1 MKKLL
6 GTVVLSLLLSVTV
19 YGAEQTKA
27 RYEMIAQEFT
37 KNPNAKIKPMM
48 MKIQGMTMKKS
59 LGYLGKGEMSLVT
72 GAPESAY
79 KGKEFYQT
87 VVDYSNCTIR
97 KGEYAHNDCEHSM
110 GVTRT
115 EVKHKGSFGKGA
127 EKWIHYAVRPMQNYF
142 DQYRKKHI
150 SQCYA
155 SMPGDDE
162 GFPMFFLDFRA
173 DFLWINLQ
181 QPMFYSTNLQRYVSD
196 DVWAKLKNFK
206 GKINK
211 NLGATEW
218 TSILVHFVN
227 RADEN
232 GLIEVFIDGSE
243 TPAYRFEGPL
253 YSGVGKKKPKVNC
266 YLKIGPVVEQ
276 NKIALRKEVKEEL
289 GEITEN
295 MVVWYDALA
304 IGKTREKV
312 MELVEK
318 DK

>member
-1 MKKLL
+1 MKKSFWLIVL
-6 GTVVLSLLLSVTV
+6 GLIFSVSAN
-19 YGAEQTKA
+19 GAEQTKT
-27 RYEMIAQEFT
+27 RYEKIAQEFT

-48 MKIQGMTMKKS
+48 MKMQGITMKKS

-110 GVTRT
+110 GVTRA

-181 QPMFYSTNLQRYVSD
+181 QPMIYNTNLKQYVSD
-196 DVWAKLKNFK
+196 DVWAKLKSFK

-227 RADEN
+227 KADKD

-243 TPAYRFEGPL
+243 KPAYRFEGPL
-253 YSGVGKKKPKVNC
+253 YSNVGKKKPKVNC
-266 YLKIGPVVEQ
+266 YLKLGPVVEQ

>member
-1 MKKLL
+1 
-6 GTVVLSLLLSVTV
+6 
-19 YGAEQTKA
+19 
-27 RYEMIAQEFT
+27 
-37 KNPNAKIKPMM
+37 
-48 MKIQGMTMKKS
+48 
-59 LGYLGKGEMSLVT
+59 
-72 GAPESAY
+72 
-79 KGKEFYQT
+79 
-87 VVDYSNCTIR
+87 
-97 KGEYAHNDCEHSM
+97 M

-115 EVKHKGSFGKGA
+115 EVKHSGSFGKGV

-181 QPMFYSTNLQRYVSD
+181 QPMIYNTNLKQYVSD
-196 DVWAKLKNFK
+196 DVWAKLKSFK

-227 RADEN
+227 RADKN

-243 TPAYRFEGPL
+243 KPAYRFEGPL
-253 YSGVGKKKPKVNC
+253 YSNVGKKKPRVSC
-266 YLKIGPVVEQ
+266 YLKLGPVAEQ
-276 NKIALRKEVKEEL
+276 NKIALRKEVREEL

-304 IGKTREKV
+304 IAKTRDKV

>member
-1 MKKLL
+1 MKKIILFFLILL
-6 GTVVLSLLLSVTV
+6 ISKHLIA
-19 YGAEQTKA
+19 AEQTLE
-27 RYEMIAQEFT
+27 RYEKIAKDFT
-37 KNPNAKIKPMM
+37 GNPNTKIKPMM
-48 MKIQGMTMKKS
+48 IQIKGMSMKKS
-59 LGYLGKGEMSLVT
+59 LGYLGKGEMSKVI
-72 GAPESAY
+72 GAPESAF
-79 KGKEFYQT
+79 KGDEFYQT

-127 EKWIHYAVRPMQNYF
+127 ERWIHYAVRPMQNYF
-142 DQYRKKHI
+142 DPYRKKHI

-162 GFPMFFLDFRA
+162 GFPMFFLDFKG
-173 DFLWINLQ
+173 DFLWLNLQ
-181 QPMFYSTNLQRYVSD
+181 QPMFYSSNLQRYVSD

-227 RADEN
+227 RADKD
-232 GLIEVFIDGSE
+232 GLIEVFIDGSDK
-243 TPAYRFEGPL
+243 PAYRFEGPL
-253 YSGVGKKKPKVNC
+253 YSNVGKKKPRVNC
-266 YLKIGPVVEQ
+266 YLKIGPVAEQ
-276 NKIALRKEVKEEL
+276 NKIALRKEVREEL

-312 MELVEK
+312 LALVEK

>member
-1 MKKLL
+1 MKKIILFFLILL
-6 GTVVLSLLLSVTV
+6 ISKHLIA
-19 YGAEQTKA
+19 AEQTLE
-27 RYEMIAQEFT
+27 RYEKIAKDFT
-37 KNPNAKIKPMM
+37 GNQNTKIKPMM
-48 MKIQGMTMKKS
+48 IQIKGMSMKKS
-59 LGYLGKGEMSLVT
+59 LGYLGKGEMSKVI
-72 GAPESAY
+72 GAPESAF
-79 KGKEFYQT
+79 KGEEFYQT
-87 VVDYSNCTIR
+87 VVDYTNCTIR

-110 GVTRT
+110 GVTRA

-127 EKWIHYAVRPMQNYF
+127 ERWIHYAVRPMQNYF
-142 DQYRKKHI
+142 DPYRKKHI

-162 GFPMFFLDFRA
+162 GFPMFFLDFKG
-173 DFLWINLQ
+173 DFLWLNLQ
-181 QPMFYSTNLQRYVSD
+181 QPMFYSSNLQRYVSD

-227 RADEN
+227 RADKD
-232 GLIEVFIDGSE
+232 GLIEVFIDGSDK
-243 TPAYRFEGPL
+243 PAYRFEGPL
-253 YSGVGKKKPKVNC
+253 YSNVGKKKPKVNC
-266 YLKIGPVVEQ
+266 YLKIGPVAEQ
-276 NKIALRKEVKEEL
+276 NKIALRKEVREKF

-312 MELVEK
+312 LALVEK

>member
-1 MKKLL
+1 MKKIILFFLILL
-6 GTVVLSLLLSVTV
+6 ISKHLIA
-19 YGAEQTKA
+19 AEQTLE
-27 RYEMIAQEFT
+27 RYEKIAKDFT
-37 KNPNAKIKPMM
+37 GNPNTKIKPMM
-48 MKIQGMTMKKS
+48 IQIKGMSMKKS
-59 LGYLGKGEMSLVT
+59 LGYLGKGEMSKVI
-72 GAPESAY
+72 GAPESAF
-79 KGKEFYQT
+79 KGEEFYQT

-110 GVTRT
+110 GVTRA

-127 EKWIHYAVRPMQNYF
+127 ERWIHYAVRPMQNYF
-142 DQYRKKHI
+142 DPYRKKHI

-181 QPMFYSTNLQRYVSD
+181 QPMFYSSNLQRYVSD

-227 RADEN
+227 RADKD
-232 GLIEVFIDGSE
+232 GLIEVFIDGSDK
-243 TPAYRFEGPL
+243 PAYRFEGPL
-253 YSGVGKKKPKVNC
+253 YSNVGKKKPKVNC

>member
-1 MKKLL
+1 MPA
-6 GTVVLSLLLSVTV
+6 VSSSLLIFV
-19 YGAEQTKA
+19 
-27 RYEMIAQEFT
+27 
-37 KNPNAKIKPMM
+37 
-48 MKIQGMTMKKS
+48 
-59 LGYLGKGEMSLVT
+59 
-72 GAPESAY
+72 
-79 KGKEFYQT
+79 
-87 VVDYSNCTIR
+87 
-97 KGEYAHNDCEHSM
+97 
-110 GVTRT
+110 
-115 EVKHKGSFGKGA
+115 
-127 EKWIHYAVRPMQNYF
+127 
-142 DQYRKKHI
+142 
-150 SQCYA
+150 
-155 SMPGDDE
+155 
-162 GFPMFFLDFRA
+162 
-173 DFLWINLQ
+173 
-181 QPMFYSTNLQRYVSD
+181 
-196 DVWAKLKNFK
+196 KNFK

-276 NKIALRKEVKEEL
+276 NKIALRKEVKAEL

-304 IGKTREKV
+304 IGKTRERV